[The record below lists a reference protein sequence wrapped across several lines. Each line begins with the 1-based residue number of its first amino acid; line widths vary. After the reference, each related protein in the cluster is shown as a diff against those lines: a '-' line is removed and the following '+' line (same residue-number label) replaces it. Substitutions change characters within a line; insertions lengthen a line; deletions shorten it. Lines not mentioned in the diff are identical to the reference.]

1 METVKTKSKTEK
13 LFNEWIGNLLANE
26 EELQCLQDVGSQLQ
40 SSVNDLQFQRELQH
54 LRNEIVLQKTI
65 VRMLSEEVLQL
76 KKRFHE
82 RDEQQAITLSDLI
95 EKNKVRNNMLK
106 AAESVFM
113 LKYQINK
120 FLSIAS

>member
-1 METVKTKSKTEK
+1 METVTVKSKTEK
-13 LFNEWIGNLLANE
+13 LFNEWIGNLLAYE

-40 SSVNDLQFQRELQH
+40 SSVNDMQFQRELQH
-54 LRNEIVLQKTI
+54 LRTEIVLQKNI
-65 VRMLSEEVLQL
+65 VSVLSEEVLQL

-82 RDEQQAITLSDLI
+82 RNEQQTMTLSDLI
-95 EKNKVRNNMLK
+95 AKNRVRNNVLK

>member
-1 METVKTKSKTEK
+1 METVTTKSKTEK
-13 LFNEWIGNLLANE
+13 LFNEWIGNLLAYE

-40 SSVNDLQFQRELQH
+40 SSVNDMQFQRELQH
-54 LRNEIVLQKTI
+54 LRTEIVLQKNI
-65 VRMLSEEVLQL
+65 VSVLSEEVLQL
-76 KKRFHE
+76 KKRFHK
-82 RDEQQAITLSDLI
+82 RDEQQTMTLSDLI
-95 EKNKVRNNMLK
+95 EKNRVRNNVLK

>member
-13 LFNEWIGNLLANE
+13 LFNEWIRNLLAYE

-54 LRNEIVLQKTI
+54 LRNEIVLQKNI
-65 VRMLSEEVLQL
+65 VRILSEEVLQL

>member
-13 LFNEWIGNLLANE
+13 LFNEWIGNLLAYE

-54 LRNEIVLQKTI
+54 LRNEIVLQKNI
-65 VRMLSEEVLQL
+65 VRILSEEVLQL

>member
-1 METVKTKSKTEK
+1 MGTVTTKSKTEK
-13 LFNEWIGNLLANE
+13 LFNEWIGNLLAYE

-54 LRNEIVLQKTI
+54 LRNEIVLQKNI
-65 VRMLSEEVLQL
+65 VSILSEEVLQL

-82 RDEQQAITLSDLI
+82 LDEQQAITLSDLI
-95 EKNKVRNNMLK
+95 EKNKVRNNVLK